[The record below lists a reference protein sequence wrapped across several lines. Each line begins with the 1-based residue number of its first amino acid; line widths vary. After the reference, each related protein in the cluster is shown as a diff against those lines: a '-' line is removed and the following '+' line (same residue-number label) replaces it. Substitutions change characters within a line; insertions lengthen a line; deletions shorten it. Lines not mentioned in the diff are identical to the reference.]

1 MYTISITWNKM
12 RHYVSNQHIVNFGPH
27 VHLKTYAVCIWS
39 CCIQCSTY
47 YIGVAFI
54 HWLSK
59 SWMFLWT
66 FLYCITE
73 ITLKYCS
80 LWLLNL
86 ILCSLFCIYFWGNVI
101 TYKKLTITSFIGKT
115 PFIFWNIPLQILPSL
130 Y

>member
-1 MYTISITWNKM
+1 MYKISITWNKM

-27 VHLKTYAVCIWS
+27 VHLKTYAICIWS

-47 YIGVAFI
+47 YIDVAFI

-59 SWMFLWT
+59 SWIFLWI

-86 ILCSLFCIYFWGNVI
+86 TLYSLFCIYFWGNVI
-101 TYKKLTITSFIGKT
+101 TYKKLTIASFIGKT
-115 PFIFWNIPLQILPSL
+115 PFIFWNTPLQILPSL